1 MNELQLRGTI
11 IQVLPIES
19 GVSKSS
25 KKEWKKQSYIL
36 ETKEQ
41 NTRKVKYDVFGDKR
55 IEECKA
61 QVNDEVIV
69 SIDIESREFGGRYF
83 TNINAYKVEIDLADV
98 QPANQPQQEAAQV
111 AVDPTQDA
119 DGAGDDNLPF

>member
-25 KKEWKKQSYIL
+25 RKEWKKQSYIL

-41 NTRKVKYDVFGDKR
+41 YPRKVKYDVFGETR

-69 SIDIESREFGGRYF
+69 SIDIESREFNGKYF
-83 TNINAYKVEIDLADV
+83 TNVNAYKVEIDLGDV
-98 QPANQPQQEAAQV
+98 QQANQPQQEAAQV
-111 AVDPTQDA
+111 AVGPTQDA
-119 DGAGDDNLPF
+119 DGAGNDDLPF

>member
-25 KKEWKKQSYIL
+25 GKEWKKQSYIL

-41 NTRKVKYDVFGDKR
+41 YPRKVKYDVFGDTR
-55 IEECKA
+55 IEECAA

-69 SIDIESREFGGRYF
+69 SIDIESREFNGKYF
-83 TNINAYKVEIDLADV
+83 TNVNAYKVEIDLGDV

-111 AVDPTQDA
+111 AVYPTQDA
-119 DGAGDDNLPF
+119 DSAGNDNLPF

>member
-25 KKEWKKQSYIL
+25 GKEWKKQSYIL

-41 NTRKVKYDVFGDKR
+41 YPRKVKYDVFGDTR
-55 IEECKA
+55 IEECAA
-61 QVNDEVIV
+61 QINDEVIV
-69 SIDIESREFGGRYF
+69 SIDIESREFNGKYF
-83 TNINAYKVEIDLADV
+83 TNINAYKVEIDLGDV
-98 QPANQPQQEAAQV
+98 QPANQPQQESVQV
-111 AVDPTQDA
+111 AADLAQDA
-119 DGAGDDNLPF
+119 DGAENDNLPF